1 MLPAVLKP
9 VCLLATRSCLHEI
22 ITKNGHLMLQVSSSV
37 GSSFMWRTRGPWRKQ
52 HLSEL
57 RPTWMK
63 RCNGSTRD
71 GTVLVAASPPT
82 WYLERSILWKETSMR
97 RELWWK
103 RMLRSRSWTASYA
116 GWCEILLQ
124 LKFLP
129 KRRNFVAPTRHVYY
143 LQVVDRFRNIDH
155 VIRLK
160 QCIRHRHVDESC
172 THELLEGCHV
182 TSLPTMPDLRNFSQI
197 TDVIPL
203 HNA

>member
-1 MLPAVLKP
+1 
-9 VCLLATRSCLHEI
+9 
-22 ITKNGHLMLQVSSSV
+22 MLQVSSSV
-37 GSSFMWRTRGPWRKQ
+37 GSSFMWRTRGPWRKR

-57 RPTWMK
+57 RPAWMK
-63 RCNGSTRD
+63 RCSGNARD

-129 KRRNFVAPTRHVYY
+129 KGA
-143 LQVVDRFRNIDH
+143 I
-155 VIRLK
+155 
-160 QCIRHRHVDESC
+160 
-172 THELLEGCHV
+172 LLLLHV
-182 TSLPTMPDLRNFSQI
+182 TCIICRLLTASATSTTWFVSSNASGIVTWMRVALTSCWKAATSLVYQRCQI
-197 TDVIPL
+197 SGTSVK
-203 HNA
+203 